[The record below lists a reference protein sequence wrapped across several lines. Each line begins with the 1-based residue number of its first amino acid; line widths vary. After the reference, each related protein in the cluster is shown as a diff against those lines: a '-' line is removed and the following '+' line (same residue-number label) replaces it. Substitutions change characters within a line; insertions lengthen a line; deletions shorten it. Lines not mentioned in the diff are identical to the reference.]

1 MICEKNYLR
10 VLFRSLQPFGCY
22 TTANVQRVWRSW
34 YNVYGDCDTMCM
46 TFVVQQRLQ
55 QKETD
60 FQT

>member
-1 MICEKNYLR
+1 MIVALSFLAFDC
-10 VLFRSLQPFGCY
+10 CA
-22 TTANVQRVWRSW
+22 TANVQRVRRSW
-34 YNVYGDCDTMCM
+34 YNVCDGRDTMCM